1 MCAAAMPPL
10 FAVPRGGRC
19 RAGPAWA
26 GYRMLPWLYTH
37 AEPLLFFLSRD
48 LNKGFALVG
57 LIEGAIEGYLL
68 ILLILV
74 AITGCTIVVS
84 VAPILV
90 VASYFGGAS

>member
-1 MCAAAMPPL
+1 M
-10 FAVPRGGRC
+10 
-19 RAGPAWA
+19 
-26 GYRMLPWLYTH
+26 
-37 AEPLLFFLSRD
+37 
-48 LNKGFALVG
+48 NKGFALVG